1 MKKSSSPTFLLSTH
15 DFIRIPPY
23 TGNINEKD
31 IKDEVPGQQA
41 MGEQVSVHQ
50 RLLRLQSDIEEQG
63 YRVKGAINQ
72 IVETIDNG
80 RNISPETMNHLKAQ
94 ILLAHMQLDE
104 LRELLDLID

>member
-1 MKKSSSPTFLLSTH
+1 MSN
-15 DFIRIPPY
+15 

-80 RNISPETMNHLKAQ
+80 RNISPETMNHLKVQ